1 MPLATNLLPHFTGRY
16 ESLCYGFFEPA
27 SCRAGG
33 QTAAQSRVAEAP
45 VILVVDDDP
54 DIARVIRLAL
64 ESEGLAVVTAR
75 NGRDALQRVREQ
87 RPELVLLDIN
97 MPIMDGVTFANRV
110 RVEFGDLPI
119 IIMTAG
125 AEASRYRDQLG
136 ARDTLPKPFE
146 LTELLDKVERHT
158 TA

>member
-1 MPLATNLLPHFTGRY
+1 LL
-16 ESLCYGFFEPA
+16 
-27 SCRAGG
+27 RAGFVARG
-33 QTAAQSRVAEAP
+33 AALAHSPDPEAK

-64 ESEGLAVVTAR
+64 ESEGLAVVTAP

-97 MPIMDGVTFANRV
+97 MPIMDGVTFVHRARD
-110 RVEFGDLPI
+110 EFGDLPI
-119 IIMTAG
+119 IVMTAG

-136 ARDTLPKPFE
+136 ARDSLPKPFE
-146 LTELLDKVERHT
+146 LNDLLDKVERY
-158 TA
+158 TAP